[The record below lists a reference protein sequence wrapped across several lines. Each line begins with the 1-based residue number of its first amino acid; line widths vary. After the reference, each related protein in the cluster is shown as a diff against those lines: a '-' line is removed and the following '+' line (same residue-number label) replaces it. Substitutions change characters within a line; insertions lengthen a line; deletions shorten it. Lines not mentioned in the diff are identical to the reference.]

1 MVNPIDKDSPEV
13 VCPQCGGENLLR
25 WGASFFDCAFCG
37 TTLYLD
43 RSQIVARYRLPRLLD
58 QEQARAA
65 LRRWM
70 AGNDTVK
77 DLDRKSKIS
86 AIDAVTFPM
95 WLFRWRKGKRESVI
109 VEPAAPTPI
118 SVLADLSIPA
128 GKLDPYQG
136 AEEGAEAV
144 PVAIPLETARG
155 WVEQRGVAADE
166 VTEVALV
173 EIPLWR
179 ASYDYSGGTYRA
191 IVEGSTGSVLASV
204 YPEKSESPYI
214 LVAVLGLVLFGIEGL
229 IITNPFVKLIAY
241 AITSVPLLFLAWLVT
256 RKV

>member
-1 MVNPIDKDSPEV
+1 M
-13 VCPQCGGENLLR
+13 L
-25 WGASFFDCAFCG
+25 F
-37 TTLYLD
+37 LD
-43 RSQIVARYRLPRLLD
+43 RSAIVARYRLPRLVD
-58 QEQARAA
+58 RRQAEAT

-70 AGNDTVK
+70 AGNHTVK

-86 AIDAVTFPM
+86 AIDAITFPM
-95 WLFRWRKGKRESVI
+95 WLFRWRKGRRESVT

-128 GKLDPYQG
+128 GKLDPYHG
-136 AEEGAEAV
+136 PEEGVETV

-179 ASYDYSGGTYRA
+179 ASYRYSGGTFHA
-191 IVEGSTGSVLASV
+191 IVEGSTGGVLASV
-204 YPEKSESPYI
+204 YPEKAESPYI
-214 LVAVLGLVLFGIEGL
+214 LVALLGLILFGIEGL
-229 IITNPFVKLIAY
+229 VITNPVLKLVAY
-241 AITSVPLLFLAWLVT
+241 AFTSVPLLFLAWLVT

>member
-1 MVNPIDKDSPEV
+1 MVAQVDSEPPQV
-13 VCPQCGGENLLR
+13 TCPQCGGENSLR
-25 WGASFFDCAFCG
+25 SGESFFACAFCG
-37 TTLYLD
+37 TTLFLD
-43 RSQIVARYRLPRLLD
+43 RSAIVAHYRLPRLVD
-58 QEQARAA
+58 RKQAQAA

-95 WLFRWRKGKRESVI
+95 WLFRWRKGKRESVT
-109 VEPAAPTPI
+109 VEPAAPTPMP
-118 SVLADLSIPA
+118 VLADLSIPA
-128 GKLDPYQG
+128 GKLDPYDG

-155 WVEQRGVAADE
+155 WVEQRGVTADE

-179 ASYDYSGGTYRA
+179 ASYEYSGETFFS
-191 IVEGSTGSVLASV
+191 IVEGSTGRVLASV
-204 YPEKSESPYI
+204 FPEKAESPYI
-214 LVAVLGLVLFGIEGL
+214 LVAVLGLILFGIEGL
-229 IITNPFVKLIAY
+229 IITNPFLKLVAY
-241 AITSVPLLFLAWLVT
+241 ALTGVPLLFLAWLVT